1 MDMYKRLVPFSN
13 GLFKDICNVDV
24 PPKRVI
30 KLCEKGH
37 TSYILKSE
45 ANKSKTHR
53 CSICVLEKRINEAE
67 ERSITFVAAGHNKDY
82 GVYRLQCGHVLS
94 LKYCHVISGGFRCK
108 TCLDNKQKL
117 SEEEFNLIEI
127 DRQRVYS
134 VYRRK
139 DCGHIVRLPRASLS
153 SHCQQCFIDRWEKE
167 AEDADLEIVTD
178 SVKGIAYKLYKF
190 KSCSHVQDI
199 AISRVREKD
208 FSCKKCQLNK
218 IKKEAE
224 TAGLLLIG
232 KSDKSTKNRVYLASC
247 GHTLDLMVGNV
258 RNNSWVCHECEDTFY
273 TQPSN
278 LYVIEIKSDC
288 GEFNFI
294 KLGYSKNI
302 DKRIKDYNLRNCSA
316 RLIKSTVVD
325 TGYEAMTIEQNL
337 HKKYKFA
344 NLEQSFTKEYF
355 INSGFTEC
363 YPIQLK
369 ETLIDEILTK
379 GKTNG

>member
-1 MDMYKRLVPFSN
+1 MYKRLMPFSN
-13 GLFKDICNVDV
+13 GLFKDICNVEA
-24 PPKRVI
+24 PAKRII

-37 TSYILKSE
+37 TSYVLKHE
-45 ANKSKTHR
+45 ANKNKTHR
-53 CSICVLEKRINEAE
+53 CAICTLEKRVSEAE
-67 ERSITFVAAGHNKDY
+67 KQGISFVAAGHNKDY
-82 GVYRLQCGHVLS
+82 GVYRLQCGHMLS
-94 LKYCHVISGGFRCK
+94 LKYCHVTSGGFRCK
-108 TCLDNKQKL
+108 TCLNENQKL
-117 SEEEFNLIEI
+117 SEESLNLVEI
-127 DRQRVYS
+127 GRQKVYS
-134 VYRRK
+134 IYRRT

-153 SHCQQCFIDRWEKE
+153 SHCQECFVERWKRE
-167 AEDADLEIVTD
+167 AEDAALEII
-178 SVKGIAYKLYKF
+178 SESKKGIAYKLYKF
-190 KSCSHVQDI
+190 KSCSHTQDI

-208 FSCKKCQLNK
+208 FSCKQCQLDK

-224 TAGLLLIG
+224 YAGLTLIG
-232 KSDKSTKNRVYLASC
+232 KSDKSNKNRVYLANC

-273 TQPSN
+273 TQQSN
-278 LYVIEIKSDC
+278 LYVIEIKSNC
-288 GEFNFI
+288 GNFNFI

-316 RLIKSTVVD
+316 MLIKSASVN

-344 NLEQSFTKEYF
+344 NLDQSFTKEYF

-369 ETLIDEILTK
+369 ETLVAEILTK